1 MGKDIYTLAIETSC
15 DETSCAIMKNGRE
28 IITNQIY
35 SQIDIH
41 KKFGGVVPEVASR
54 NHVRKISLIVQ
65 DALDESNMKF
75 KDIDNIAVT
84 YGPGLV
90 GALLVGM
97 SYAKSLAFA
106 LDKPLIPV
114 NHIEGHIFANFIEFK
129 ELEPPFLCLV
139 VSGGHTHLIHME
151 DYGKYEILGKTR
163 DDAAGEAFDK
173 VARTMGLGYPG
184 GPLIDKLAKKGDKN
198 SIDFPR
204 AFLEKD
210 SLDFSF
216 SGLKS
221 AVLNYINNNK
231 QKKVEINV
239 ENVSASFQEAVVDVL
254 VTKTIQAAK
263 LKNCDKIIIA
273 GGVAANSGLRAK
285 FEENLKATDIKVM
298 YPSLRLCTDNAAM
311 IGCAGY
317 YQSLRGHYGD
327 EYLNAVPNLKLGEYY
342 EGRSS

>member
-1 MGKDIYTLAIETSC
+1 
-15 DETSCAIMKNGRE
+15 
-28 IITNQIY
+28 
-35 SQIDIH
+35 
-41 KKFGGVVPEVASR
+41 
-54 NHVRKISLIVQ
+54 
-65 DALDESNMKF
+65 
-75 KDIDNIAVT
+75 
-84 YGPGLV
+84 
-90 GALLVGM
+90 
-97 SYAKSLAFA
+97 
-106 LDKPLIPV
+106 
-114 NHIEGHIFANFIEFK
+114 
-129 ELEPPFLCLV
+129 
-139 VSGGHTHLIHME
+139 
-151 DYGKYEILGKTR
+151 
-163 DDAAGEAFDK
+163 
-173 VARTMGLGYPG
+173 MGLGYPG

-285 FEENLKATDIKVM
+285 FEENLKDTDINVM

-342 EGRSS
+342 SNHSS